1 MHENAEYL
9 DTLGL
14 VKSYFFKF
22 FEKKNREKNRKKKI
36 SWCSDAPEDEA
47 ISLFVGLLANPDVP
61 LSPRK
66 TTKNL
71 SAQDREERGRGEG
84 VGLYSVYMRERGGG

>member
-22 FEKKNREKNRKKKI
+22 FEEKKSRKKIEKKNVLVLRR
-36 SWCSDAPEDEA
+36 PEDEA
-47 ISLFVGLLANPDVP
+47 ISLFAGLLANPDMT
-61 LSPRK
+61 LS
-66 TTKNL
+66 L
-71 SAQDREERGRGEG
+71 
-84 VGLYSVYMRERGGG
+84 

>member
-22 FEKKNREKNRKKKI
+22 FKEKKSRKKSKKKM

-47 ISLFVGLLANPDVP
+47 ISLFGGLFGNPDVP
-61 LSPRK
+61 LSQHG
-66 TTKNL
+66 TEHN
-71 SAQDREERGRGEG
+71 Q
-84 VGLYSVYMRERGGG
+84 